1 MLKPSEQRGCS
12 HTASGALGLPLPSPG
27 VAHMSVPSKLPH
39 ELSGRQVA
47 RPVPLRE
54 SVYEAI
60 LEMIITGDLK
70 PGQHLVEKELAA
82 LLGVSRQPVREALQW
97 LKKDEWVDLRPGY
110 GAFVHVPTSEEA
122 DQLLSVRTLLEA
134 ESARLAAM
142 QATKEGV
149 QRLRDIYE
157 RGVRSLKEDDVEAVV
172 SANAELHASI
182 TQMSG
187 NKVLMELAGQVDRRV
202 RWYHTPV
209 AKSRGKKAW
218 DEHAALIEAIA
229 EGDAESAARLMREH
243 TEHTR
248 QSYLS
253 QNAEDQ

>member
-1 MLKPSEQRGCS
+1 
-12 HTASGALGLPLPSPG
+12 
-27 VAHMSVPSKLPH
+27 MSQPSKLPPD
-39 ELSGRQVA
+39 LSARRVA

-60 LEMIITGDLK
+60 LEMIVKGDLK

-97 LKKDEWVDLRPGY
+97 LQKDEWVDLRPGY
-110 GAFVHVPTSEEA
+110 GAFVHAPTRSEA

-134 ESARLAAM
+134 ESARLAASNS
-142 QATKEGV
+142 TEEGV
-149 QRLRDIYE
+149 AELNEIYQ
-157 RGVRSLKEDDVEAVV
+157 RGVAALERDDIEEVV
-172 SANAELHASI
+172 SANAELHARI
-182 TQMSG
+182 TRMSG

-209 AKSRGKKAW
+209 AKSRGRASW
-218 DEHAALIEAIA
+218 EEHRALIDAIA
-229 EGDAESAARLMREH
+229 AHDADRAATLMRQH

-248 QSYLS
+248 QSYLE
-253 QNAEDQ
+253 QDARDPD